1 MKAVLAPLQA
11 RWSALGDRDRRV
23 LGSGGAALALILAWL
38 LVWEPLAKARAGREA
53 ALADSRALATQLE
66 VLAAELQR
74 GGAARGDGAIQGAS
88 QSLLAIVDQS
98 RKASSIQKP
107 PSRMQPEGDGT
118 VRVWLEGVPYD
129 ALVRWLNELQVRY
142 GVRVDSAD
150 LERKGGPGLVDA
162 RLTLMRGASP

>member
-1 MKAVLAPLQA
+1 MKSLIAPLQA

-23 LGSGGAALALILAWL
+23 LGFGGAALAVILAWM
-38 LVWEPLAKARAGREA
+38 LVWEPLATARAGREA
-53 ALADSRALATQLE
+53 ALADARALATQLE

-74 GGAARGDGAIQGAS
+74 GGARSGAVQGAG

-98 RKASSIQKP
+98 RRASTIQRP
-107 PSRMQPEGDGT
+107 PSRMQPEGENT
-118 VRVWLEGVPYD
+118 VRLWLEGVPYD

-150 LERKGGPGLVDA
+150 LERKGAPGLVDA
-162 RLTLMRGASP
+162 RLTLMRGTAP